1 MFETLDKDDELKSE
15 HHQLS
20 SIHPI
25 PSKPLFFPKVNR
37 TGKFSLQTSE
47 RTEIYSAAGVSS
59 FTGNLPGSRVPVPP
73 AADQVGRAGAD
84 HLTSFERTN
93 KGKSCDDGDSSFARL
108 MAWLKALVLPSPCRA
123 GLVPPGRTGCGSA
136 RRPARS

>member
-1 MFETLDKDDELKSE
+1 TL
-15 HHQLS
+15 
-20 SIHPI
+20 
-25 PSKPLFFPKVNR
+25 FPKVNR
-37 TGKFSLQTSE
+37 MGKSSLQKSE

-59 FTGNLPGSRVPVPP
+59 FAGSLPGIRVPVPP

-93 KGKSCDDGDSSFARL
+93 KVVSPPSSQRWREIVRSLEATEV
-108 MAWLKALVLPSPCRA
+108 KAPVLPSPCRA